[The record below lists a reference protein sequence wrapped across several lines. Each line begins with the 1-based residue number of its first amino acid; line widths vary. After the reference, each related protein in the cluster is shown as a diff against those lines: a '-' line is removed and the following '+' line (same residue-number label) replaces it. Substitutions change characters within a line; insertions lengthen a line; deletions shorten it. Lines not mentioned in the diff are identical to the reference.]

1 MACLILYPLGAL
13 SVIGNVALFGGKGGV
28 VWGVM
33 LAACIG
39 LELALLLLIGIA
51 ARSKSVFTL
60 SLAIL
65 LMFVSVKGQYAEM
78 LTNAHSH
85 ETDIGHAK
93 VAQADNSG
101 AINAARAEL
110 ATLSSALDDERKSK
124 WGPKCDALAK
134 RIDGVKADIARL
146 EQSTVAA
153 RTVEAKASPLLV
165 MCERFGLP
173 EALTLNID
181 AALVLLVLNAAG
193 FTLLYF
199 ANNSKPATAEVKAE
213 VKAPVKRKARARAKK
228 DIPLAL
234 PANVI
239 RFPKR
244 QTSLYDPA
252 G

>member
-1 MACLILYPLGAL
+1 MACLILYPLAAL
-13 SVIGNVALFGGKGGV
+13 SVIGNVALFGGKGGI

-51 ARSKSVFTL
+51 ARTKNVFTFC
-60 SLAIL
+60 LAVA
-65 LMFVSVKGQYAEM
+65 LMVVSIKGQYAEM
-78 LTNAHSH
+78 LTNANGH
-85 ETDIGHAK
+85 ESDIVNARDE
-93 VAQADNSG
+93 QADNSG

-110 ATLSSALDDERKSK
+110 ATLTSALDSERMSK
-124 WGPKCDALAK
+124 WGPKCDKLAA
-134 RIDGVKADIARL
+134 RIDSVKADIAKL
-146 EQSTVAA
+146 EQSTVEA

-165 MCERFGLP
+165 LCERFGLP

-199 ANNSKPATAEVKAE
+199 ANNSKPVVAEVKAE

-244 QTSLYDPA
+244 ASLYDPA